1 MRHVPDHHLAPCSVS
16 LGRVE
21 QPGNDA
27 LTIAPR
33 LLLSTGFERVV
44 CGLLDGG
51 L

>member
-1 MRHVPDHHLAPCSVS
+1 MRHVPDHQFAPRSVS
-16 LGRVE
+16 PDRVE

-27 LTIAPR
+27 LTIAAP

-51 L
+51 S